1 MRSVAGRPP
10 LGNKPRRTMTI
21 TIAHETVES
30 LDSMAFVEGVSRS
43 QLIDRAI
50 RELFERLEKERGEPY
65 PQR

>member
-1 MRSVAGRPP
+1 
-10 LGNKPRRTMTI
+10 MTI